1 MRNSILKLFHYFLKL
16 NSLILGSGGDY
27 RRVHSFLIHTG
38 QNVLKL
44 IPSDFVSFS
53 KILHINSCS
62 NSYLILC
69 GAKCDKNFEWKVL
82 GSEEREESTL
92 FFLLILDISEDRENK
107 LCVWFLLVYI
117 CIPVYIHIHE
127 YVYGERCKDREKEN

>member
-69 GAKCDKNFEWKVL
+69 GAKCDKNFE
-82 GSEEREESTL
+82 
-92 FFLLILDISEDRENK
+92 
-107 LCVWFLLVYI
+107 
-117 CIPVYIHIHE
+117 
-127 YVYGERCKDREKEN
+127 

>member
-1 MRNSILKLFHYFLKL
+1 MRNSILKSFHYFLKL

-27 RRVHSFLIHTG
+27 RRVQSFLIHTG

-44 IPSDFVSFS
+44 IPSDFVFFS

-92 FFLLILDISEDRENK
+92 FFSVNFRYKWGQREQVMHVIFI
-107 LCVWFLLVYI
+107 CVYMHSCIHSYTWI
-117 CIPVYIHIHE
+117 CLW
-127 YVYGERCKDREKEN
+127 RKM